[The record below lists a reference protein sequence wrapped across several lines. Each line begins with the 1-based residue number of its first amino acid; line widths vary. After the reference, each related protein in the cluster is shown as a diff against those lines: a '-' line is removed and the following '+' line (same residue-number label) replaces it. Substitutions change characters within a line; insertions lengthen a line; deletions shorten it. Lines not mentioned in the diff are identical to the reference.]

1 MEIRNIVRLPF
12 SVICKQRALKFW
24 CKVMS
29 ENHSNLYDAYIDQ
42 CNYVPNA
49 CWAKRVNLM
58 IDHLGLTNI
67 RLNFDVNVN
76 NAVILKTRLYDQYVQ
91 SWNTLINNCCKLTYY
106 CRFKNEFIYETT
118 LTL

>member
-1 MEIRNIVRLPF
+1 
-12 SVICKQRALKFW
+12 
-24 CKVMS
+24 
-29 ENHSNLYDAYIDQ
+29 
-42 CNYVPNA
+42 
-49 CWAKRVNLM
+49 M

-91 SWNTLINNCCKLTYY
+91 SWKRQLIIAVSLLTIVDLRRNLYM
-106 CRFKNEFIYETT
+106 KTT